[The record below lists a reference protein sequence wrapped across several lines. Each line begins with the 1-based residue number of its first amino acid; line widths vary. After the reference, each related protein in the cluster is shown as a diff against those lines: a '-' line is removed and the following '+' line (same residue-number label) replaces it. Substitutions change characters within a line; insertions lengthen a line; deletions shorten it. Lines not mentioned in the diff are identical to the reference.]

1 MPKTPGGVNKATRI
15 QVLLE
20 VLRRWGRQ
28 DKGQIN
34 QNVAAALGV
43 SSDELKK
50 VLYEDLRELVAQGT
64 IRVEYLSLDG
74 KLIDDYQPEVHKS
87 VRCIWLKDSSAPPIP
102 GAGALEEAGA
112 SLWVSETLKDEVW
125 VDDGRNHED
134 NEFCHL
140 FFNLHAQFF
149 SIRIRKEALPVTLIV
164 TRTPNEGAAVPL
176 KIGKHLEVLEKSYGR
191 RLMLLRVSNTGV
203 SASDGTLRDGHFLLK
218 LVDQKSGKIQ
228 DLGSTNGTHYLTPQE
243 AVVASLVEQG
253 LLLGEHTA
261 TQSWNHREVPIEPL
275 TLAKPHASISVP
287 FPLLVQASDSFRLLL
302 RVPK

>member
-87 VRCIWLKDSSAPPIP
+87 VRCIWLRDSS
-102 GAGALEEAGA
+102 
-112 SLWVSETLKDEVW
+112 D
-125 VDDGRNHED
+125 
-134 NEFCHL
+134 
-140 FFNLHAQFF
+140 
-149 SIRIRKEALPVTLIV
+149 RK
-164 TRTPNEGAAVPL
+164 
-176 KIGKHLEVLEKSYGR
+176 S
-191 RLMLLRVSNTGV
+191 
-203 SASDGTLRDGHFLLK
+203 
-218 LVDQKSGKIQ
+218 
-228 DLGSTNGTHYLTPQE
+228 
-243 AVVASLVEQG
+243 VV
-253 LLLGEHTA
+253 
-261 TQSWNHREVPIEPL
+261 
-275 TLAKPHASISVP
+275 
-287 FPLLVQASDSFRLLL
+287 
-302 RVPK
+302 